1 MTIVD
6 GCFDVSCLIAEHV
19 ARQCHSQRAPDL
31 SSKLI
36 DAIKFDLGIESVDVN
51 DNVFENL
58 IMKE

>member
-1 MTIVD
+1 MTIAD
-6 GCFDVSCLIAEHV
+6 GCFDVSCLVALNV

-36 DAIKFDLGIESVDVN
+36 DATKFQIGIESVDVLN
-51 DNVFENL
+51 NVFERV

>member
-36 DAIKFDLGIESVDVN
+36 DAIKFEIGIKSVDVLN
-51 DNVFENL
+51 NVFESL
-58 IMKE
+58 MMKE